1 MSHFVLLGAILVLL
15 TSREIAEVSYVIG
28 WAVIPGSKKDSVK
41 SLEMISPYL
50 SQAFH
55 LKFEK

>member
-1 MSHFVLLGAILVLL
+1 MLLGVILAPL
-15 TSREIAEVSYVIG
+15 TSREIAEVSYMIG